1 MQPEKLVE
9 IENYKLRKPKKKRLI
24 PKQHC
29 YIKSK
34 QKKNY
39 VKNVAKFQ

>member
-9 IENYKLRKPKKKRLI
+9 IENYKLRKPKKKKKRLI

-34 QKKNY
+34 
-39 VKNVAKFQ
+39 